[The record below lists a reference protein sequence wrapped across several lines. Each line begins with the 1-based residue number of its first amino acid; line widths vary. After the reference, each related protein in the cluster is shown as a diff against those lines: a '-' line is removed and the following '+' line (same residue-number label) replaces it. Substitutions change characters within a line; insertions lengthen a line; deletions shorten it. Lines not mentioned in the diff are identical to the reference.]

1 MFESII
7 FRRSYRLLAY
17 KIFYK
22 LGVTKY
28 LKPIFK
34 NTKQVLH
41 KAELYMPVEE
51 YIATALL
58 TITIIIPFIF
68 LITRLV
74 LINIYELIPLIATI
88 IATIGTIITSLLLF
102 LAFMIFPSYK
112 VDNIKRN
119 IELNIPYAATHMAT
133 VSGTGVPIYLVFK
146 IIGNFPEYGEL
157 SKQCRRIARNIEVF
171 GYDTVS
177 ALSEIATETPSPSFK
192 DLLWGIV
199 SITRTG
205 GDMREYLMERARKYM
220 DNQKNMES
228 EYLDSLEL
236 MAELYTTLFVAGPVL
251 FVVMATIMGSI
262 GSLPIGL
269 ELIFPIFIYIL
280 MPIMAIGFMILI
292 ESSKPIGA

>member
-7 FRRSYRLLAY
+7 FKRSYRLLAY
-17 KIFYK
+17 KIFHK
-22 LGVTKY
+22 LGITKY
-28 LKPIFK
+28 FKPLFK
-34 NTKQVLH
+34 DTKQMLH

-58 TITIIIPFIF
+58 TITLSFPFIF
-68 LITRLV
+68 LISRLI
-74 LINIYELIPLIATI
+74 LINIYELIPLAATI
-88 IATIGTIITSLLLF
+88 ISFLISTFTGLGIF
-102 LAFMIFPSYK
+102 LAFMIYPSYE

-146 IIGNFPEYGEL
+146 IIGDFPEYGEL
-157 SKQCRRIARNIEVF
+157 AKQCRRIARNIEVF

-177 ALSEIATETPSPSFK
+177 ALSEVATETPSPSFK

-205 GDMREYLMERARKYM
+205 GDMREFLIDRARKYM

-251 FVVMATIMGSI
+251 VVIMATIMGSI

-269 ELIFPIFIYIL
+269 EIIFPLFIYIM
-280 MPIMAIGFMILI
+280 MPLMAIGFMILI
-292 ESSKPIGA
+292 ESSKPVGA

>member
-1 MFESII
+1 MLEQIVFK
-7 FRRSYRLLAY
+7 RSYRLLAY
-17 KIFYK
+17 KIFHK
-22 LGVTKY
+22 IGITKY
-28 LKPIFK
+28 LKPMFK
-34 NTKQVLH
+34 NTKQTLH
-41 KAELYMPVEE
+41 KAELFMPVEE

-58 TITIIIPFIF
+58 TITITIPFIF
-68 LITRLV
+68 LITRLIF
-74 LINIYELIPLIATI
+74 LNIYGLTPLISTAIGLITI
-88 IATIGTIITSLLLF
+88 TLTSLTLF
-102 LAFMIFPSYK
+102 LGFMIFPSYK

-119 IELNIPYAATHMAT
+119 IELNIPYATTHMAT

-146 IIGNFPEYGEL
+146 IIGDFKEYGEL
-157 SKQCRRIARNIEVF
+157 AKQCRRIARNIEVF

-177 ALSEIATETPSPSFK
+177 ALSEAATETPSPSFK

-205 GDMREYLMERARKYM
+205 GDMREYLIERARKYM

-251 FVVMATIMGSI
+251 FVVMATIMGSM

-269 ELIFPIFIYIL
+269 EIIFPIFVYLL
-280 MPIMAIGFMILI
+280 MPLMAIGFMILI
-292 ESSKPIGA
+292 ETSKPIGA